1 MMKKGDLVMLFDLSN
16 NFENSMLGIS
26 NGMTGLIINKYDYG
40 SDAFDLCDVLVNG
53 SVTIFAQQNLRVIN
67 ETG

>member
-1 MMKKGDLVMLFDLSN
+1 MKPGNLVMLFDLSN

-40 SDAFDLCDVLVNG
+40 SDEFDLCDVLVNG

-67 ETG
+67 ETR

>member
-1 MMKKGDLVMLFDLSN
+1 MKPGDLVMLFDLSN
-16 NFENSMLGIS
+16 NFESSMLGIS

-40 SDAFDLCDVLVNG
+40 SDEFDLCDVLVNG

-67 ETG
+67 ETR